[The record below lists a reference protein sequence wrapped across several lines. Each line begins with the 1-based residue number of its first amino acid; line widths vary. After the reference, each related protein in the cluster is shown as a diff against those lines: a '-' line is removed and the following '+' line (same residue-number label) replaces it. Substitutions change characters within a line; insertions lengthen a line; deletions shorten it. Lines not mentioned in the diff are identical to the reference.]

1 MSFDTSPSRF
11 DSERLEARSPNVRR
25 MHVDVEDLLAILTR
39 ELDLDEGDITEES
52 TAADVEL
59 WDSLGHLR
67 VCMALEE
74 RYGVQ
79 IPMEE
84 VGELQSVPAILK
96 YLADK

>member
-1 MSFDTSPSRF
+1 MLSASPRCSGAV
-11 DSERLEARSPNVRR
+11 AR
-25 MHVDVEDLLAILTR
+25 AA
-39 ELDLDEGDITEES
+39 S
-52 TAADVEL
+52 TPADVEL

>member
-1 MSFDTSPSRF
+1 
-11 DSERLEARSPNVRR
+11 
-25 MHVDVEDLLAILTR
+25 MHVDVEDVLAILQR
-39 ELDLDEGDITEES
+39 ELDLDEGDITAES
-52 TAADVEL
+52 RVGDVEN

-84 VGELQSVPAILK
+84 VGELQSVPAIVK
-96 YLADK
+96 YLADS

>member
-1 MSFDTSPSRF
+1 
-11 DSERLEARSPNVRR
+11 
-25 MHVDVEDLLAILTR
+25 MHVEVEDVLAILTR

-52 TAADVEL
+52 IADDVEL

>member
-1 MSFDTSPSRF
+1 
-11 DSERLEARSPNVRR
+11 
-25 MHVDVEDLLAILTR
+25 MHVDAEDLLAILTR

>member
-1 MSFDTSPSRF
+1 
-11 DSERLEARSPNVRR
+11 
-25 MHVDVEDLLAILTR
+25 MHLDVEDVLAILQR
-39 ELDLDEGDITEES
+39 ELDLDDGDITPES
-52 TAADVEL
+52 RAEDVEY

-84 VGELQSVPAILK
+84 VAELQSVPAIVK
-96 YLADK
+96 YLADS